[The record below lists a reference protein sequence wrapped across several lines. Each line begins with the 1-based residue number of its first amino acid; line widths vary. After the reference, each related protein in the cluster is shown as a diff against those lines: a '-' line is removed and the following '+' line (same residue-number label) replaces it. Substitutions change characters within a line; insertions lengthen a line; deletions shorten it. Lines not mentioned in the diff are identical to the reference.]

1 MKKESNISEETQK
14 NNRSSQRFRIFPSDV
29 LKNYIQRKN
38 SSSSFTHNTKHLQF
52 YATLAAIDLE
62 KTLPIYEINKNQ
74 CKFET
79 NTCNNF
85 GTKTIMNK
93 NKKKKKI
100 MKYFW
105 HYFYFSHLVLRF

>member
-1 MKKESNISEETQK
+1 MKKESYISEETQK

-29 LKNYIQRKN
+29 LKNYIQRKI

-52 YATLAAIDLE
+52 YTTLAAIDLE

-74 CKFET
+74 FKFAT